1 MKNSINEQVIRI
13 DFVLWIECEQTMQ
26 NQQTQDK
33 TKRGNLKLRLDE
45 SKLDLPGMTFHKK
58 LI

>member
-1 MKNSINEQVIRI
+1 M
-13 DFVLWIECEQTMQ
+13 IELENLFEHMQ